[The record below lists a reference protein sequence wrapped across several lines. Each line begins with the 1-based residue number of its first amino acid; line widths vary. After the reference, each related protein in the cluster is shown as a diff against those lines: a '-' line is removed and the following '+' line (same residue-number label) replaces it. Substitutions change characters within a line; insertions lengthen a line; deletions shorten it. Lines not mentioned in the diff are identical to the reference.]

1 MHVASHFATKEEI
14 KENNY
19 YRSENIYF
27 KKHFKNGTKTSLYVY
42 RDAET
47 TTVPVIRIADFIN
60 NVVATR
66 ALPENKSGVVVMKLD
81 VEVTEM
87 EDFDY

>member
-1 MHVASHFATKEEI
+1 M
-14 KENNY
+14 
-19 YRSENIYF
+19 
-27 KKHFKNGTKTSLYVY
+27 YVY
-42 RDAET
+42 REAKM

-87 EDFDY
+87 EGFDYSYLHLARVWRRPS

>member
-1 MHVASHFATKEEI
+1 M
-14 KENNY
+14 
-19 YRSENIYF
+19 
-27 KKHFKNGTKTSLYVY
+27 
-42 RDAET
+42 

-66 ALPENKSGVVVMKLD
+66 APPENKSGVVVMKLD

>member
-1 MHVASHFATKEEI
+1 M
-14 KENNY
+14 Y
-19 YRSENIYF
+19 GYRES
-27 KKHFKNGTKTSLYVY
+27 
-42 RDAET
+42 ET

-81 VEVTEM
+81 VEVT
-87 EDFDY
+87 DGRI

>member
-1 MHVASHFATKEEI
+1 MQVASHFTTKEDI

-19 YRSENIYF
+19 YRSENIF
-27 KKHFKNGTKTSLYVY
+27 KKKHFNNHTKASLYGY
-42 RDAET
+42 RESET

-60 NVVATR
+60 KVVATR

-81 VEVTEM
+81 VEVT
-87 EDFDY
+87 DGGF